1 MALQLWQTLKK
12 AILAYTGMS
21 ILAYSP
27 ATFFTVLALGLAVYY
42 VISGLFGSPEAHQR
56 PRDDCKEQMQPL
68 PPSDSTGGAR
78 GGGAE
83 AEAWDDAP
91 GSIKPP
97 FPMAPII
104 KRQISDVSQ
113 SSEGQLMFLRGD
125 VSFDFRKEET
135 IGLDFI
141 NGINLKEKSSSK
153 DDTVRAT
160 NPQEVKIINHVEAEE
175 KQARKEKKRTRA
187 RKKKKIM
194 HHSSNHKILLVGE
207 GDFSFAAC
215 LARAFSSAPNIVAT
229 SLDSRVS
236 LKRKYSRASIN
247 LKELEDRGCTVLH
260 GVNAHTMSKHP
271 SLILKSFDRIV
282 FNFPHAGFFYK
293 EDDLRQIEIHQKL
306 VKGFLKS
313 ASSMLSYNGQV
324 HITHKTAYPFSTWAI
339 VSLAKE
345 VGLYLLDEDEFMPL
359 RYPGY
364 VNKRGDGSRCD
375 ESFPIGPCKTYK
387 FTKS

>member
-229 SLDSRVS
+229 SLDSR
-236 LKRKYSRASIN
+236 
-247 LKELEDRGCTVLH
+247 
-260 GVNAHTMSKHP
+260 
-271 SLILKSFDRIV
+271 
-282 FNFPHAGFFYK
+282 GFFYK

-364 VNKRGDGSRCD
+364 IENLAEEAS
-375 ESFPIGPCKTYK
+375 
-387 FTKS
+387 